1 MGSAIRSRELTN
13 EDWVGLDRPIFH
25 PAIGAFPAA
34 LGRYLLFFLFALI
47 LGIALAV
54 ALGVVGETWL
64 PGFTPDSWRPLQ
76 VVSSTVVLF
85 WGPILLVP
93 LYIAARAFLHAY
105 RRKLAIW
112 LDLRDRRVEVI
123 EVNDARTIVAVDG
136 RQRTYFLIDIGN
148 GRTLLIDAQ
157 CIPLDPD
164 LLLAQL
170 PPEGSDEDGREE
182 EGWYALRPDF
192 PNSSFA
198 LHRLPRTGHIVRFE
212 TRGHTLLP
220 IKVLSDGDIP
230 LPALADIARKADCGS
245 LILQQ
250 DFDALV

>member
-13 EDWVGLDRPIFH
+13 EDWIGLDRPFFH

-34 LGRYLLFFLFALI
+34 FGRYLLFSLLALI
-47 LGIALAV
+47 AGSALAV
-54 ALGVVGETWL
+54 VLGAVGENWL
-64 PGFTPDSWRPLQ
+64 RGFTPGLWWR
-76 VVSSTVVLF
+76 VLF
-85 WGPILLVP
+85 WVPILSVP
-93 LYIAARAFLHAY
+93 LYIATRAYLDAY

-112 LDLRDRRVEVI
+112 LDLRERRVEVV

-136 RQRTYFLIDIGN
+136 RQRTYFLIDIGG

-157 CIPLDPD
+157 CLPLDPD

-170 PPEGSDEDGREE
+170 PPEGSEEDDREE
-182 EGWYALRPDF
+182 EGWYPMRPDF

-212 TRGHTLLP
+212 THGYTLLP
-220 IKVLSDGDIP
+220 VKVLSNGDIP

-245 LILQQ
+245 LIVQQ